1 LTGELT
7 SRGRRYVADAA
18 RAFERSPVEVT
29 LAILLAATFSVAVEL
44 EDDALRTFMEIAAS
58 AVVAIAFAWGATLL
72 HALGRIDTRTRWIAT
87 AVGAIL
93 AAVYGIAIADFER
106 TTEVW
111 RACALGF
118 AALFATV
125 ALPALAAPP
134 AERTA
139 MMRRVDGRIVLR
151 TIGVLLYGVALFA
164 GLALALAAVNT
175 LFELHWEGKIYA
187 HVFGWI
193 FLALVPWVIVGGLDD
208 YVRPGDDASQVA
220 GVAHRM
226 SAFLIPPLLAV
237 YFIILYAYGVR
248 IAVTG
253 EVPKNLLSPLVIAAG
268 TLAALALILFDP
280 RTDSRA
286 TMRPLRLAAPLF
298 IPPAL
303 LGVWAITQR
312 LDQYGW
318 TEFRALRVIVL
329 VTFTVLAAIGTMFVL
344 RRRAFPLHH
353 LPAAL
358 AVVLLFAAIGPWSAM
373 AISRRSQQHRL
384 ADALENAG
392 FTRAGE
398 RMRADSA
405 VAHDVYEQVRSTA
418 TYLHRNHGAAALP
431 PVLARMARNQ
441 EYVDFAAR
449 LGLRDM
455 QPADIVRP
463 AMFARLPHGAEIAPR
478 TYYIMFEGRRDPAAD
493 TSALTVTMDS
503 TRMRV
508 RIGTQHLV
516 ADLTAVAVTGGTPA
530 AQLTAN
536 RARVAVLDTA
546 GVARGDFLVFELSMS
561 PAEPRMHRVV
571 GLLTLR

>member
-1 LTGELT
+1 MTGELT

-29 LAILLAATFSVAVEL
+29 LAVLLAAAFSVAVEL
-44 EDDALRTFMEIAAS
+44 EDDAVRTFMEIAAA
-58 AVVAIAFAWGATLL
+58 AVLAITFAWGATLL
-72 HALGRIDTRTRWIAT
+72 HALGRIDVRARWILTAT
-87 AVGAIL
+87 GAL
-93 AAVYGIAIADFER
+93 TAAIYGIAFTDFER
-106 TTEVW
+106 TTEIW
-111 RACALGF
+111 RAFALGV
-118 AALFATV
+118 AAVLALI
-125 ALPALAAPP
+125 ALPALAAPH

-139 MMRRVDGRIVLR
+139 VMRRVDARIVLR
-151 TIGVLLYGVALFA
+151 MIGVLLYGIALFA

-193 FLALVPWVIVGGLDD
+193 FLALVPWVVVGGLDD

-268 TLAALALILFDP
+268 TLAAIALLLFDP
-280 RTDSRA
+280 RNDSRA

-303 LGVWAITQR
+303 LGMWALTQR

-318 TEFRALRVIVL
+318 TEFRALRLVVL
-329 VTFTVLAAIGTMFVL
+329 ATFAILAAIGTMHVV
-344 RRRAFPLHH
+344 RRRAFPLHL
-353 LPAAL
+353 LPATL
-358 AVVLLFAAIGPWSAM
+358 AIVLMLAAIGPWSVM
-373 AISRRSQQHRL
+373 AVSRRSQQDRL

-392 FTRAGE
+392 FTRTGE
-398 RMRADSA
+398 RVRADST
-405 VAHDVYEQVRSTA
+405 VAHHIYEQVRSTA
-418 TYLHRNHGAAALP
+418 SYLQRNHGAAALP
-431 PVLARMARNQ
+431 PPLARMVRGD
-441 EYVDFAAR
+441 EWVDFAGR

-455 QPADIVRP
+455 QPTDIVRP
-463 AMFARLPHGAEIAPR
+463 AMFARLPHGAEIAPG
-478 TYYIMFEGRRDPAAD
+478 TYYIVFEGRRDPATD
-493 TSALTVTMDS
+493 TSVVLVTMDS
-503 TRMRV
+503 TRLRV

-516 ADLTAVAVTGGTPA
+516 ADLAPVASAGGTPA
-530 AQLTAN
+530 ALLTPA
-536 RARVAVLDTA
+536 RARVTVLDTTGA
-546 GVARGDFLVFELSMS
+546 VRGELLVLELSMS
-561 PAEPRMHRVV
+561 PGEPRMHRVV